1 MRLGRLLKVQD
12 ARHDRPDW
20 ALIAPLIDIAFGD
33 SSLRSSGD
41 TVVGC
46 RNTSNASKIRSTPR
60 QRGEG
65 IIDAL
70 EVAT

>member
-33 SSLRSSGD
+33 ASLRSSGD

-46 RNTSNASKIRSTPR
+46 
-60 QRGEG
+60 
-65 IIDAL
+65 
-70 EVAT
+70 

>member
-33 SSLRSSGD
+33 SSLRSSGFGDSSLRSSGD

-46 RNTSNASKIRSTPR
+46 
-60 QRGEG
+60 
-65 IIDAL
+65 
-70 EVAT
+70 